1 MNEIVTAFDEV
12 AIGEVNET
20 YERFLFNNRSQR
32 DNETFES
39 FLSSIRE
46 LSKTSGYC
54 EKCVDSLLRD
64 RIVLGIKE
72 VTTQELLL
80 RERTLT
86 LSSAIDICKAAENA
100 STKSK
105 VFQGD
110 DSKASE
116 TVNHLRYP
124 QKPLKKV
131 S

>member
-1 MNEIVTAFDEV
+1 MNEIVTAFDKF

-32 DNETFES
+32 ENETFES

-46 LSKTSGYC
+46 LSKTCGYC

-80 RERTLT
+80 RERTLQPLT
-86 LSSAIDICKAAENA
+86 YVKQLRTRLPSLKF
-100 STKSK
+100 SK
-105 VFQGD
+105 
-110 DSKASE
+110 E
-116 TVNHLRYP
+116 TILRH
-124 QKPLKKV
+124 QKP
-131 S
+131 